1 MGFFSTSHH
10 TPLRD
15 GSISPTES
23 MTEMTDYSE
32 SAHSR
37 EARGS
42 ERVLSS
48 GASFMTQSTSTGT
61 IQSSYSSRKGEKAW
75 VHDINKHSLM
85 AKHLY
90 RNCKKNT
97 WVEGKTNEACIALR
111 TFQGEYIV
119 FPPED
124 RDDLYK
130 SAVRGLNVE
139 VMSTMKFTNDRSVSE
154 STLTL
159 SKLL

>member
-1 MGFFSTSHH
+1 MGLFGNSH

-15 GSISPTES
+15 GSASPTES

-37 EARGS
+37 QS
-42 ERVLSS
+42 TSDRVLSS
-48 GASFMTQSTSTGT
+48 GASFMSQSTHTGT

-90 RNCKKNT
+90 RNCKKNN

-119 FPPED
+119 FPAED
-124 RDDLYK
+124 RDGLYK

-139 VMSTMKFTNDRSVSE
+139 VSSHNNFTNNRYVFE
-154 STLTL
+154 STQMS
-159 SKLL
+159 SKSL